1 VSVADGKIRGLVGSV
16 PSSAPQLMQNRP
28 PSVDG
33 VPQWAQRSV
42 WPSMRSI

>member
-1 VSVADGKIRGLVGSV
+1 
-16 PSSAPQLMQNRP
+16 LMQNRP

>member
-1 VSVADGKIRGLVGSV
+1 
-16 PSSAPQLMQNRP
+16 MQNRP

-42 WPSMRSI
+42 WPSMGSI